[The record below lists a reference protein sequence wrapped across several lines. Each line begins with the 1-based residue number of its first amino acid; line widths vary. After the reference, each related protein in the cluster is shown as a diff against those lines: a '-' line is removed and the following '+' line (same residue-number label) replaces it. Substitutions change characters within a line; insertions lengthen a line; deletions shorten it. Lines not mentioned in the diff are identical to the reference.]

1 MAGMETFRIP
11 RQETQER
18 EEGVCHEKGNGWSTP
33 GRMRVRWPI
42 YRCKRKVSSQ
52 AWWVSLFSD
61 LPRCHFLVI
70 KEFLF
75 QSLALGGNAEPVEE
89 GASLRKTPLGSL
101 IGIRP
106 KGHSI

>member
-1 MAGMETFRIP
+1 MFIFLSLTSFSARIT
-11 RQETQER
+11 TQKALLKKE
-18 EEGVCHEKGNGWSTP
+18 
-33 GRMRVRWPI
+33 
-42 YRCKRKVSSQ
+42 